1 MARFELYRYTHPDG
15 SAKDWAVRRNDDGS
29 LTTRWGPTGPVLPQ
43 ASTRR
48 GDKLRLVRSKEHK
61 GYMPIGEV
69 EIDTQGR
76 VQPVGPAGGT
86 GLAATPPEPGEEALY
101 WRLHLAPG
109 LNPADLLVWSR
120 RTATAVDRL
129 VSAAGLARTPQA
141 QFEPGTVQGW
151 SLPATDTAGA
161 GQVRREQGPIPLLVL
176 LAMKTLAPAGATL
189 SLATE
194 DGLEVGSDL
203 RAEARLLAWFGTDL
217 DTVRPMAE
225 ALGLLQPRLNLA
237 EAIQSDTD
245 AWF

>member
-15 SAKDWAVRRNDDGS
+15 SSKDWAVRRNDDGS

-48 GDKLRLVRSKEHK
+48 GDQIRLENSKRRK
-61 GYMPIGEV
+61 GYVPIGEV
-69 EIDTQGR
+69 EIDDQGR
-76 VQPVGPAGGT
+76 VQPVGQ
-86 GLAATPPEPGEEALY
+86 AARAARPPEPPEEALY
-101 WRLHLAPG
+101 WRLSLAPG
-109 LNPADLLVWSR
+109 MNPADLLVWSR
-120 RTATAVDRL
+120 LTATAVDRL
-129 VSAAGLARTPQA
+129 AAAAGLARTPQA
-141 QFEPGTVQGW
+141 HFEPGTVQGW
-151 SLPATDTAGA
+151 SLPATDAAGA
-161 GQVRREQGPIPLLVL
+161 GQVRRDQGPIPLLVL
-176 LAMKTLAPAGATL
+176 LAMKALAPAGATL

-194 DGLEVGSDL
+194 DGLEVGPDL
-203 RAEARLLAWFGTDL
+203 RVEARLLAWFGTDL